1 MAEGVRRIFVE
12 KKAGYAVEAESLLK
26 EFRDFLGVKGLEEVR
41 VIHRYDIEG
50 IGADVYEKARNTV
63 FAETPVDDFY
73 EEDFIIPD
81 KYQLLAIES
90 LPGQYDQRADMA
102 ALCLQLINQGQKPEL
117 RYAKL
122 ILLAGDISR
131 PEYLKIKEY
140 CINPLESREANLD
153 KPLSLKLEEGYPEEV
168 GSIDNFTGMTFSELE
183 SLHNDLGLAMSIEDL
198 RFVQTYFQGE
208 KRNPTLTEIR
218 VLDTYWSD
226 HCRHTTF
233 LTELV
238 DIEIR
243 DGFYSPVFKE
253 VYQRYLESREAV
265 YSDRKKGSSENG
277 RVGDTGKDTGVSSPR
292 IPGITLMD
300 LATIGMK
307 ELKRKGLLADLD
319 ESEEINA
326 CSIKIKVEI
335 DGKEENWLLMFKNET
350 HNHPTEME
358 PFGGAA
364 TCLGGAIRDPLSGRS
379 YVYQAMRVSGSWD
392 PRTPFEETME
402 GKLPQRKIS
411 TGAALGYSS
420 YGNQIGLAA
429 GQVAEVYHENFLAK
443 RMECGA
449 VIAAAPVENVVRQ
462 SPVAG
467 DLIILLG
474 GRTGRDGCGG
484 ATGSSRKHDEKS
496 LASSGA
502 EVQKGNPLIERNIQR
517 LFRKPEV
524 SKMIKKCNDFG
535 AGGVSVAIGEL
546 ADSLEIDLDAVPVK
560 YPGLD
565 GTELAISES
574 QERMAVV
581 IDQDNLEAF
590 LAAAREENLEATPVA
605 VVTDTGRLQMKWRGQ
620 LIVDLARDFLNS
632 NGVTQEASVTLVSPE
647 EGDNYLQKVP
657 YNIEDLKRAWLENLS
672 SLNVCSQRGL
682 AELFDSTVGA
692 NTVFLPYGGKQQ
704 LTPVDG
710 MVAKIPVLEGEANT
724 ASIMTYAYD
733 PELFMWSPFHGGV
746 YSLVH
751 AVAKIV
757 ALGGDYKK
765 TRLSLQEYFG
775 SPGLDRIKWGKPF
788 TALLGAYLVQTELAI
803 PSIGGKDSMSGTYK
817 DLDVPPTVIAFAV
830 NTVPAH
836 QVISPEFK
844 EAGSKVIWL
853 RVKEDKYSLPDF
865 TDLKEKYDQ
874 VYQLIREGKVLAASA
889 VQYGGLAATISKM
902 CFGNNLG
909 FTFKENIF
917 SGDIKEEE
925 LFLPEYG
932 SIILELKDG
941 VEPDS
946 IAGAI
951 VLGET
956 SSEAVLKIGE
966 VEIRLE
972 EALESWIR
980 PLDEVYP
987 ARAEKTLTGSSEQVL
1002 NIDYY
1007 SPEERKKAKGKLA
1020 KPTVFIP
1027 VFPGTGGE
1035 YELAHKFQEA
1045 GAKVEVFVFKN
1056 LNRRML
1062 EESIDLMARKINEA
1076 QILALPGGASAGD
1089 EPEGAGKFIA
1099 SLFQLPPLQE
1109 AVMSL
1114 LEERDGLI
1122 LGIGNGFQALIK
1134 LGLLPY
1140 GEFRELGQDSPTIS
1154 YNKIGRFVSTMV
1166 RTRVVSTLSPWLAK
1180 VETGSEFV
1188 LPFANKE
1195 GRFLASEGVLKEL
1208 IEKGQIATQYVDPEG
1223 NPTYDLRYNPG
1234 GSILAIEGISS
1245 PDGRIFGKMAHS
1257 ERIGDNVARNIP
1269 GEKDQKIFA
1278 AGVEYFM

>member
-1 MAEGVRRIFVE
+1 MAERVKRIFVE

-26 EFRDFLGVKGLEEVR
+26 EFRAFLEIEGLEEVR

-50 IGADVYEKARNTV
+50 VSDDVYEKAKYTI
-63 FAETPVDDFY
+63 FAEPPVDILYD
-73 EEDFIIPD
+73 EDFTLPGN
-81 KYQLLAIES
+81 YQLLAIES

-102 ALCLQLINQGQKPEL
+102 ALCLQLLTGGERPAV

-131 PEYLKIKEY
+131 EDYLKIKDY
-140 CINPLESREANLD
+140 CINPLESREASLD
-153 KPLSLKLEEGYPEEV
+153 KPVTLNLEEGYPEDIS
-168 GSIDNFTGMTFSELE
+168 SIDNFTEMSPDELE
-183 SLHNDLGLAMSIEDL
+183 TLHNELGLAMSMDDL
-198 RFVQTYFQGE
+198 IFIQDYFQGE

-243 DGFYSPVFKE
+243 DGFYSPVLKD
-253 VYQRYLESREAV
+253 VYERYLESRRYV
-265 YSDRKKGSSENG
+265 YGRGNKGNETGEN
-277 RVGDTGKDTGVSSPR
+277 DTGEQSLRAVS
-292 IPGITLMD
+292 LMD

-307 ELKRKGLLADLD
+307 ELKKRGLLGDLD

-335 DGKEENWLLMFKNET
+335 DGKEEDWLLMFKNET

-364 TCLGGAIRDPLSGRS
+364 TCLGGAIRDPLSGRA
-379 YVYQAMRVSGSWD
+379 YVYQAMRVSGSGD
-392 PRTPFEETME
+392 PRTPIEETME

-429 GQVAEVYHENFLAK
+429 GQVVEIYHDNYQAK

-449 VIAAAPVENVVRQ
+449 VIAAAPAENVVRK
-462 SPVAG
+462 SPEPG

-496 LASSGA
+496 LSTAGA

-517 LFRKPEV
+517 LFRKAEV
-524 SKMIKKCNDFG
+524 SRMIKKCNDFG

-546 ADSLEIDLDAVPVK
+546 ADSLDIDLDAVPVK
-560 YPGLD
+560 YEGLN

-581 IDQDNLEAF
+581 IGKDNLEDF
-590 LAAAREENLEATPVA
+590 LAAASEENLEATPVA
-605 VVTDTGRLQMKWRGQ
+605 VVTDTGRLRMKWRGKV
-620 LIVDLARDFLNS
+620 IVDLDRDFLNT
-632 NGVTQEASVTLVSPE
+632 NGVIQKASVTLLSPE
-647 EGDNYLQKVP
+647 GENYLQKASV
-657 YNIEDLKRAWLENLS
+657 NTGDLKEAWLKNLA

-682 AELFDSTVGA
+682 AELFDSTVGGG
-692 NTVFLPYGGKQQ
+692 TVFLPYGGKRQ

-710 MVAKIPVLEGEANT
+710 MVAKIPVTEGDTTT

-733 PELFMWSPFHGGV
+733 PDLFMWSTFHGGV

-751 AVAKIV
+751 AIAKSV
-757 ALGGDYKK
+757 ALGGDYRKI
-765 TRLSLQEYFG
+765 RLSLQEYFG
-775 SPGLDRIKWGKPF
+775 SPGRDRIKWGKPF
-788 TALLGAYLVQTELAI
+788 SALLGAYLVQTELGI

-817 DLDVPPTVIAFAV
+817 DLDVPPTLIAFAV
-830 NTVPAH
+830 NTVNASKA
-836 QVISPEFK
+836 VSPEFK
-844 EAGSKVIWL
+844 EAGSKVIWV
-853 RVKEDKYSLPDF
+853 RVKKDKYSLPDF
-865 TDLKEKYDQ
+865 ADLKEKYESIHR
-874 VYQLIREGKVLAASA
+874 LINEGKVLAASA
-889 VQYGGLAATISKM
+889 VQYGGVAATISKM
-902 CFGNNLG
+902 CFGNNIG
-909 FTFKENIF
+909 FTFNEDIF
-917 SGDIKEEE
+917 GGEIKEED
-925 LFLPEYG
+925 LFLPEYA
-932 SIILELKDG
+932 SIILELRDG
-941 VEPDS
+941 TVLDSLPD
-946 IAGAI
+946 AI
-951 VLGET
+951 HLGDT
-956 SSEAVLKIGE
+956 SSEGLIKIGD

-972 EALESWIR
+972 EALENWAK
-980 PLDEVYP
+980 PLNDVYP
-987 ARAEKTLTGSSEQVL
+987 GRIEKTGETNEDINTEKIS
-1002 NIDYY
+1002 IDHYT
-1007 SPEERKKAKGKLA
+1007 PAERRKSRFKIARPA
-1020 KPTVFIP
+1020 VFIP
-1027 VFPGTGGE
+1027 VLPGTGGE
-1035 YELAHKFQEA
+1035 DDLARKFREA
-1045 GAKVEVFVFKN
+1045 GAEVDEFVFKN
-1056 LNRRML
+1056 LDGKML
-1062 EESIDLMARKINEA
+1062 EESVELMASKINNA

-1099 SLFQLPPLQE
+1099 TLFRFPAIQE
-1109 AVMSL
+1109 AVMEL

-1122 LGIGNGFQALIK
+1122 LGIGNGFQALIR

-1140 GEFRELGQDSPTIS
+1140 GEFRELNENSPTLS
-1154 YNKIGRFVSTMV
+1154 YNVIGRHVSTMV
-1166 RTRVVSTLSPWLAK
+1166 RTKVVSTLSPWLAK
-1180 VETGSEFV
+1180 VEAGSEFV
-1188 LPFANKE
+1188 LPVAHRE
-1195 GRFLASEGVLKEL
+1195 GRFLASEDLIKEL
-1208 IEKGQIATQYVDPEG
+1208 IKNGQVATQYVDCDG
-1223 NPTYDLRYNPG
+1223 RATYDIRYNPN
-1234 GSILAIEGISS
+1234 GSVVAIEGITS

-1257 ERIGDNVARNIP
+1257 ERIRDNVARNIP